1 MKTEYER
8 LEIQYNEELAAQQS
22 RYNIDCSNLREQL
35 AEVEAQRDLLER
47 EVQFTKSKF
56 DKSRMESQTDS
67 EETISEIKRMHDRDK
82 LILIDENMK
91 LAQDKNMVT
100 SELSNFSPRSLII
113 FGPLQLSETINK
125 MQRDFEDL
133 RSKKETIAQWE
144 AQISEIIQWV
154 SDEKDARSY
163 LQALA
168 TKMTEELEYLKN
180 SGGAAPN
187 SVRIFP
193 ANII

>member
-35 AEVEAQRDLLER
+35 AEAEAQRDLLER

-91 LAQDKNMVT
+91 LVQDKNMVI
-100 SELSNFSPRSLII
+100 SELSNI
-113 FGPLQLSETINK
+113 FTPNYFCS
-125 MQRDFEDL
+125 
-133 RSKKETIAQWE
+133 
-144 AQISEIIQWV
+144 
-154 SDEKDARSY
+154 
-163 LQALA
+163 
-168 TKMTEELEYLKN
+168 
-180 SGGAAPN
+180 AA
-187 SVRIFP
+187 
-193 ANII
+193 AK